1 MSEIL
6 RLIAGGLLALIACY
20 VGLLIKRKYKS
31 RAEYYKSACEFAKCV
46 TTELSMKKTPMPD
59 VAENFLKG
67 RNGDFEKTV
76 ETWLDLA
83 RKGQTF
89 AYENASVS
97 FLNNDEKKP
106 IADFFSALGKTAL
119 NDQLS
124 HIGYYENVFESKKSK
139 CEDESKKLGGMY
151 FKLCVLSGIAIMLI
165 LA

>member
-6 RLIAGGLLALIACY
+6 RLVAGGLLALIACY
-20 VGLLIKRKYKS
+20 VGLLIKRRYKS
-31 RAEYYKSACEFAKCV
+31 RAEYFKSACEFAKCA
-46 TTELSMKKTPMPD
+46 TTELGMKKTPMPD

-67 RNGDFEKTV
+67 RSGDFEKTV

-89 AYENASVS
+89 AYENASAS
-97 FLNNDEKKP
+97 ILKNEEKKQ
-106 IADFFSALGKTAL
+106 IADFFSALGKTSL
-119 NDQLS
+119 DDQLS
-124 HIGYYENVFESKKSK
+124 HIGYYENMFESKRAK

-151 FKLCVLSGIAIMLI
+151 FKLCVLLGIAIMLI

>member
-20 VGLLIKRKYKS
+20 FGLLIKRRYKS
-31 RAEYYKSACEFAKCV
+31 RAEYYKSACEFVKCV
-46 TTELSMKKTPMPD
+46 ATELSMKKTPMPD
-59 VAENFLKG
+59 IAENFLKG

-83 RKGQTF
+83 RKGKTF
-89 AYENASVS
+89 AYENATVS
-97 FLNNDEKKP
+97 FLKNEEKKQ

-119 NDQLS
+119 DDQLS
-124 HIGYYENVFESKKSK
+124 HAGYYENVFEAKRAK

-151 FKLCVLSGIAIMLI
+151 FKLCVLLGIAIMLI

>member
-6 RLIAGGLLALIACY
+6 RLVAGGLLALIACY
-20 VGLLIKRKYKS
+20 VGLLIKRRYKS
-31 RAEYYKSACEFAKCV
+31 RAEYFKSACEFAKCAM
-46 TTELSMKKTPMPD
+46 TELGMKKTPMPD

-67 RNGDFEKTV
+67 RSGDFEKTV

-89 AYENASVS
+89 AYENASAS
-97 FLNNDEKKP
+97 ILKNEEKKQ
-106 IADFFSALGKTAL
+106 IADFFSALGKTSL
-119 NDQLS
+119 DDQLS
-124 HIGYYENVFESKKSK
+124 HIGYYENMFESKRAK

-151 FKLCVLSGIAIMLI
+151 FKLCVLLGIAIMLI